1 MKAREADLITDETV
15 LLYSTNKG
23 KVGQD
28 LDLLRKRRG
37 LAEMQVSSGLKLD
50 IVAPIKVKNGLGQV
64 PQSATKA

>member
-1 MKAREADLITDETV
+1 LKAREADLITDETV